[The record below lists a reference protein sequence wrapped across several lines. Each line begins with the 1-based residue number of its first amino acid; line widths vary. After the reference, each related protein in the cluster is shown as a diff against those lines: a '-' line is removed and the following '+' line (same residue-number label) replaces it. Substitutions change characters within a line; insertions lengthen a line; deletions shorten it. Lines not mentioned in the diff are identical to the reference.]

1 MRKTIVYILT
11 ILFFASC
18 SESEYNAMRTPSL
31 NRRYLYVSS
40 YTLDFTSSASK
51 KTLNI
56 EADATPWKITIPTSW
71 LSVNKATGN
80 NSDVVDF
87 GVEMNNSADTSRVC
101 VADISS
107 DVSDWTRSFPIT
119 ITQGK
124 ASPYIEL
131 ENSSLTIDSKEQSLN
146 VSIRCNTE
154 FLISNNAEEWL
165 HVSSININ
173 EIKFKIDE
181 NNTDNER
188 SAYLSIKAKS
198 YPSVSSTLII
208 RQKKASIVSSLE
220 TLQFAHNASTQ
231 SVTIESGASWIATSS
246 AWITVA
252 PSSGKAGNTTIN
264 VKTSKNASTN
274 EREGSVY
281 FTITDNNSIEL
292 PVKQEGVRLSIQEN
306 SLSFDSYSSS
316 KTLDITSNADWSI
329 SEKPEWVAI
338 STVSG
343 SGNAALSLTVSDNS
357 STSVRQ
363 GKIIISTTDNVVT
376 KQIDII
382 QAAKHVDYADASLT
396 YGYSASTQSVSLTTD
411 ASWTVENDQNW
422 ISVDKYSGSGSASLN
437 ISVEENNST
446 ETRMGV
452 IILHIADCTYTISIT
467 QDCKVIEIN
476 SPAFTFD
483 AAIGS
488 SILSISSNA
497 QWNACVTKGTD
508 WLEISQKNGSNSA
521 DIFITVKENNTVSAR
536 TGEIVVEIPKGR
548 SYIVNV
554 TQNRKYIRTDMSSV
568 DFGADGGQISLAI
581 STDGI
586 LKISKIG
593 TWFGYI
599 NKGNIITIIA
609 SENTTKCQRT
619 GTIILTLQNLEGG
632 SCSTIIPVVQ
642 ASRIID
648 DK

>member
-1 MRKTIVYILT
+1 MGKIIVYILT

-40 YTLDFTSSASK
+40 STLDFTSSASQ

-71 LSVNKATGN
+71 ISVNKATGN

-146 VSIRCNTE
+146 VSVRCNTE

-165 HVSSININ
+165 HVSSKSIN

-220 TLQFAHNASTQ
+220 TLQFVHNASTQ

-246 AWITVA
+246 AWITVS
-252 PSSGKAGNTTIN
+252 PSSGKAGNTTVN
-264 VKTSKNASTN
+264 VKASKNASTN

-338 STVSG
+338 STLSG
-343 SGNAALSLTVSDNS
+343 SGNAVLSLTVSDNS

-382 QAAKHVDYADASLT
+382 QAAKHVDYTDASLT
-396 YGYSASTQSVSLTTD
+396 YGYSASTQSVSFTTD

-422 ISVDKYSGSGSASLN
+422 INVDKYSGSGSASLN

-452 IILHIADCTYTISIT
+452 VILHIADCTYTISIT
-467 QDCKVIEIN
+467 QDCKVIEVN
-476 SPAFTFD
+476 SSAFTFS
-483 AAIGS
+483 AAASS
-488 SILSISSNA
+488 SILSISSNT
-497 QWNACVTKGTD
+497 QWRAVVTEGGD
-508 WLEISQKNGSNSA
+508 WLSISPGNGSNNA
-521 DIFITVKENNTVSAR
+521 DITINVSENNTVSDR
-536 TGEIVVEIPKGR
+536 KGEIIVDIPGVKT
-548 SYIVNV
+548 YQVNIV
-554 TQNRKYIRTDMSSV
+554 QKRKYIKTDRTSV
-568 DFGADGGQISLAI
+568 DFGNAGGQISFEI
-581 STDGI
+581 SSDGTYD
-586 LKISKIG
+586 ISKIG
-593 TWFGYI
+593 SWFGFI
-599 NKGNIITIIA
+599 KTDNIITVIAGENNTGSKREGALIIKLV
-609 SENTTKCQRT
+609 NLDD
-619 GTIILTLQNLEGG
+619 GTISTL
-632 SCSTIIPVVQ
+632 IPVTQ
-642 ASRIID
+642 E
-648 DK
+648 

>member
-1 MRKTIVYILT
+1 M
-11 ILFFASC
+11 LFFASC

-40 YTLDFTSSASK
+40 STLDFTSSASK

-56 EADATPWKITIPTSW
+56 EADVTPWKITIPTSW
-71 LSVNKATGN
+71 ISVNKATGN

-165 HVSSININ
+165 HVSSKSIN

-181 NNTDNER
+181 NNTDKER

-246 AWITVA
+246 AWITVS
-252 PSSGKAGNTTIN
+252 PSSGKAGNTTVN
-264 VKTSKNASTN
+264 VKASKNASTN

-338 STVSG
+338 STLSG
-343 SGNAALSLTVSDNS
+343 SGNAVLSLTVSDNS

-382 QAAKHVDYADASLT
+382 QAAKHVDYTDASLT
-396 YGYSASTQSVSLTTD
+396 YGYSASTQSVSFTTD

-452 IILHIADCTYTISIT
+452 VILHIADCTYTISIT
-467 QDCKVIEIN
+467 QDCKVIEVN
-476 SPAFTFD
+476 SSAFTFS
-483 AAIGS
+483 AAASS
-488 SILSISSNA
+488 SILSISSNT
-497 QWNACVTKGTD
+497 QWRAVVTEGGD
-508 WLEISQKNGSNSA
+508 WLSISPGNGSNNA
-521 DIFITVKENNTVSAR
+521 DITINVSENNTVSDR
-536 TGEIVVEIPKGR
+536 KGEIIVDIPGVK
-548 SYIVNV
+548 SYQVNIV
-554 TQNRKYIRTDMSSV
+554 QKRKYIKTDRTSV
-568 DFGADGGQISLAI
+568 DFGNAGGQISFEV
-581 STDGI
+581 SSDGTYD
-586 LKISKIG
+586 ISKIG
-593 TWFGYI
+593 SWFGFI
-599 NKGNIITIIA
+599 KTDNIITVIAGENNTGSKREGALIIKLV
-609 SENTTKCQRT
+609 NLDD
-619 GTIILTLQNLEGG
+619 GTFSTL
-632 SCSTIIPVVQ
+632 IPITQ
-642 ASRIID
+642 E
-648 DK
+648 

>member
-1 MRKTIVYILT
+1 MIKIIVYILT

-40 YTLDFTSSASK
+40 STLDFTSSASK

-71 LSVNKATGN
+71 ISVNKATGN

-165 HVSSININ
+165 HVSSKSIN

-246 AWITVA
+246 AWITVS
-252 PSSGKAGNTTIN
+252 PSSGKAGNTTVN
-264 VKTSKNASTN
+264 VKASKNASTN

-338 STVSG
+338 STISG

-376 KQIDII
+376 KQIYII
-382 QAAKHVDYADASLT
+382 QAAKHVDYTDTSLT
-396 YGYSASTQSVSLTTD
+396 YGYSASTQNVSFTTD
-411 ASWTVENDQNW
+411 ALWTVENDQNW

-437 ISVEENNST
+437 ISVEENKST

-452 IILHIADCTYTISIT
+452 VILHIADCTYTISIT
-467 QDCKVIEIN
+467 QDCKVIEVN
-476 SPAFTFD
+476 SSAFTFS
-483 AAIGS
+483 AAASS
-488 SILSISSNA
+488 SILSISSNT
-497 QWNACVTKGTD
+497 QWRAVVTEGSD
-508 WLEISQKNGSNSA
+508 WLSISPGNGSNNA
-521 DIFITVKENNTVSAR
+521 DITISVSENNTVSDR
-536 TGEIVVEIPKGR
+536 KGEIIVDIPGVK
-548 SYIVNV
+548 SYQVNIV
-554 TQNRKYIRTDMSSV
+554 QKRKYIKTDRTSV
-568 DFGADGGQISLAI
+568 DFGNAGGQISFEV
-581 STDGI
+581 SSDGTYD
-586 LKISKIG
+586 ISKIG
-593 TWFGYI
+593 SWFGFI
-599 NKGNIITIIA
+599 KTDNIITVIAGENNTGSKREGALIIKLV
-609 SENTTKCQRT
+609 NLDD
-619 GTIILTLQNLEGG
+619 GTISTL
-632 SCSTIIPVVQ
+632 IPVTQ
-642 ASRIID
+642 E
-648 DK
+648 

>member
-1 MRKTIVYILT
+1 MRKIIVYILT
-11 ILFFASC
+11 MLFFASC

-40 YTLDFTSSASK
+40 STLDFTSSASK

-56 EADATPWKITIPTSW
+56 EADVTPWKITIPTSW
-71 LSVNKATGN
+71 ISVNKATGN

-165 HVSSININ
+165 HVSSKSIN

-181 NNTDNER
+181 NNTDKER

-246 AWITVA
+246 AWITVS
-252 PSSGKAGNTTIN
+252 PSSGKAGNTTVN
-264 VKTSKNASTN
+264 VKASKNASTN

-338 STVSG
+338 STLSG
-343 SGNAALSLTVSDNS
+343 SGNAVLSLTVSDNS

-382 QAAKHVDYADASLT
+382 QAAKHVDYTDASLT
-396 YGYSASTQSVSLTTD
+396 YGYSASTQSVSFTTD

-452 IILHIADCTYTISIT
+452 VILHIADCTYTISIT
-467 QDCKVIEIN
+467 QDCKVIEVN
-476 SPAFTFD
+476 SSAFTFS
-483 AAIGS
+483 AAASS
-488 SILSISSNA
+488 SILSISSNT
-497 QWNACVTKGTD
+497 QWRAVVTEGGD
-508 WLEISQKNGSNSA
+508 WLSISPGNGSNNA
-521 DIFITVKENNTVSAR
+521 DITINVSENNTVSDR
-536 TGEIVVEIPKGR
+536 KGEIIVDIPGVK
-548 SYIVNV
+548 SYQVNIV
-554 TQNRKYIRTDMSSV
+554 QKRKYIKTDRTSV
-568 DFGADGGQISLAI
+568 DFGNAGGQISFEV
-581 STDGI
+581 SSDGTYD
-586 LKISKIG
+586 ISKIG
-593 TWFGYI
+593 SWFGFI
-599 NKGNIITIIA
+599 KTDNIITVIAGENNTGSKREGALIIKLV
-609 SENTTKCQRT
+609 NLDD
-619 GTIILTLQNLEGG
+619 GTFSTL
-632 SCSTIIPVVQ
+632 IPITQ
-642 ASRIID
+642 E
-648 DK
+648 

>member
-1 MRKTIVYILT
+1 MRKIIVYILT

-40 YTLDFTSSASK
+40 STLDFTSSASK

-71 LSVNKATGN
+71 ISVNKATGN

-165 HVSSININ
+165 HVSSKSIN

-181 NNTDNER
+181 NNTDKER

-246 AWITVA
+246 AWITVS
-252 PSSGKAGNTTIN
+252 PSSGKAGNTTVN
-264 VKTSKNASTN
+264 VKASKNASTN

-338 STVSG
+338 STLSG
-343 SGNAALSLTVSDNS
+343 SGNAVLSLTVSDNS

-382 QAAKHVDYADASLT
+382 QAAKHVDYTDASLT
-396 YGYSASTQSVSLTTD
+396 YGYSASTQSVSFTTD

-452 IILHIADCTYTISIT
+452 VILHIADCTYTISIT
-467 QDCKVIEIN
+467 QDCKVIEVN
-476 SPAFTFD
+476 SSAFTFS
-483 AAIGS
+483 AAASS
-488 SILSISSNA
+488 SILSISSNT
-497 QWNACVTKGTD
+497 QWRAVVTEGGD
-508 WLEISQKNGSNSA
+508 WLSISPGNGSNNA
-521 DIFITVKENNTVSAR
+521 DITINVSENNTVSDR
-536 TGEIVVEIPKGR
+536 KGEIIVDIPGVK
-548 SYIVNV
+548 SYQVNIV
-554 TQNRKYIRTDMSSV
+554 QKRKYIKTDRTSV
-568 DFGADGGQISLAI
+568 DFGNAGGQISFEI
-581 STDGI
+581 SSDGTYD
-586 LKISKIG
+586 ISKIG
-593 TWFGYI
+593 SWFGFI
-599 NKGNIITIIA
+599 KTDNIITVIAGENNTGSKREGALIIKLV
-609 SENTTKCQRT
+609 NLDD
-619 GTIILTLQNLEGG
+619 GTISTL
-632 SCSTIIPVVQ
+632 IPVTQ
-642 ASRIID
+642 E
-648 DK
+648 

>member
-1 MRKTIVYILT
+1 MRKIIVYILT

-40 YTLDFTSSASK
+40 STLDFTSSASK

-71 LSVNKATGN
+71 ISVNKATGN

-165 HVSSININ
+165 HVSSKSIN

-181 NNTDNER
+181 NNTDKER

-246 AWITVA
+246 AWITVS
-252 PSSGKAGNTTIN
+252 PSSGKAGNTTVN
-264 VKTSKNASTN
+264 VKASKNASTN

-338 STVSG
+338 STLTG
-343 SGNAALSLTVSDNS
+343 SGNAVLSLTVSDNS

-382 QAAKHVDYADASLT
+382 QAAKHVDYTDASLT
-396 YGYSASTQSVSLTTD
+396 YGYSASTQSVSFTTD

-452 IILHIADCTYTISIT
+452 VILHIADCTYTISIT
-467 QDCKVIEIN
+467 QDCKVIEVN
-476 SPAFTFD
+476 SSAFTFS
-483 AAIGS
+483 AAASS
-488 SILSISSNA
+488 SILSISSNT
-497 QWNACVTKGTD
+497 QWRAVVTEGGD
-508 WLEISQKNGSNSA
+508 WLSISPGNGSNNA
-521 DIFITVKENNTVSAR
+521 DITINVSENNTVSDR
-536 TGEIVVEIPKGR
+536 KGEIIVDIPGVK
-548 SYIVNV
+548 SYQVNIV
-554 TQNRKYIRTDMSSV
+554 QKRKYIKTDRTSV
-568 DFGADGGQISLAI
+568 DFGNAGGQISFEV
-581 STDGI
+581 SSDGTYD
-586 LKISKIG
+586 ISKIG
-593 TWFGYI
+593 SWFGFI
-599 NKGNIITIIA
+599 KTDNIITVIAGENNTGSKREGALIIKLV
-609 SENTTKCQRT
+609 NLDD
-619 GTIILTLQNLEGG
+619 GTISTL
-632 SCSTIIPVVQ
+632 IPVTQ
-642 ASRIID
+642 E
-648 DK
+648 